1 MVLTTTQQSDSTCV
15 ASWRAR
21 PASFVSLMT
30 LYESNYIRLG
40 WLVPDIEQISGSMIS
55 TVAGD
60 CPLHLQ
66 VEEHSRYT
74 TTFKLTYFF
83 EEGDS
88 LRADPDLSVRV
99 YHDARL
105 AEVRSCAQWHQ
116 HEVLRSLQS
125 SCTQVLGDR
134 WARNMMLNKW
144 LDYCVERGHR
154 FER

>member
-1 MVLTTTQQSDSTCV
+1 
-15 ASWRAR
+15 
-21 PASFVSLMT
+21 MT
-30 LYESNYIRLG
+30 LYESNYIRLKN
-40 WLVPDIEQISGSMIS
+40 LVPDVAHVTGTLISEVS
-55 TVAGD
+55 GD

-66 VEEHSRYT
+66 LDEHSRYT

-83 EEGDS
+83 DDVDGQ
-88 LRADPDLSVRV
+88 RADPDLTVRV

-116 HEVLRSLQS
+116 HEVLRSLRS
-125 SCTQVLGDR
+125 HCTHALDDR

-154 FER
+154 F

>member
-1 MVLTTTQQSDSTCV
+1 
-15 ASWRAR
+15 
-21 PASFVSLMT
+21 MT
-30 LYESNYIRLG
+30 LYESNYIRLK
-40 WLVPDIEQISGSMIS
+40 WLVPDITRVTGTLMSEV
-55 TVAGD
+55 TGD

-83 EEGDS
+83 DAADGPY
-88 LRADPDLSVRV
+88 ADPDLIVRV

-105 AEVRSCAQWHQ
+105 AEVRACARWHQ
-116 HEVLRSLQS
+116 HEVLRSLRS
-125 SCTQVLGDR
+125 RCSHELDDR

-154 FER
+154 F